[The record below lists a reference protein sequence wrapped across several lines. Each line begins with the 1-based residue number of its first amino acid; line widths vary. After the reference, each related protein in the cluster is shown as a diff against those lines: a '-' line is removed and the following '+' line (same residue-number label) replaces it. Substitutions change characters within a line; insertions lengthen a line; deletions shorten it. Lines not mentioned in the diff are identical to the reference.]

1 MVAKASRS
9 RVFAAE
15 GVLPK
20 DALSTPYTLKAY
32 NQNQTKGEL
41 GGLATRRQLA
51 VRVVGSLQ
59 RRLFKPPLVR
69 CAILCP
75 WSFLYGS
82 VWNLQ
87 GFLGGQGGPP

>member
-20 DALSTPYTLKAY
+20 DALSTPYTLQAY

-41 GGLATRRQLA
+41 GGRSRTAAAGGR
-51 VRVVGSLQ
+51 GG
-59 RRLFKPPLVR
+59 RLVAST
-69 CAILCP
+69 C
-75 WSFLYGS
+75 FLICRP
-82 VWNLQ
+82 
-87 GFLGGQGGPP
+87 GPAEFSP